1 MKRRISA
8 SILNADLLRLGEE
21 VQRAKQAG
29 VDMLHF
35 DVMDGCFVPNI
46 SFGMPVLKAVS
57 DNSDLFMDVH
67 LMIQNPLRYVPDFV
81 RDGADG
87 ITFHLECGDD
97 PFQTI
102 EKIHGLGCKAGIS
115 LKPATPARAVLPFL
129 DEVENILIMTVE
141 PGFGGQSYLHE
152 MNEKIRA
159 VREMIGRR
167 NCTLEVDGG
176 INPDTIQEAAA
187 AGADLFVAG
196 SYLFRSED
204 IHAAVRSL
212 AEGGSH

>member
-97 PFQTI
+97 SFQTI